1 MALEKTSLQVDKL
14 KKKLQKRYPNH
25 NFDIPSM
32 PSTECKMK
40 GKCPATKPTFYDNDG
55 NYYCGVYVDYVSD
68 IRSMKKEKREC
79 GAYLVDLSIRKAEQ
93 HRKNNVQPLS

>member
-1 MALEKTSLQVDKL
+1 MALEQPNLQIDKL

-32 PSTECKMK
+32 PSTECRMK
-40 GKCPATKPTFYDNDG
+40 GKCPANKVTYYDNDG
-55 NYYCGVYVDYVSD
+55 NYYCGQQVEIISD
-68 IRSMKKEKREC
+68 LRSMKKEKREC
-79 GAYLVDLSIRKAEQ
+79 GAYLVDLSVKKAEQ